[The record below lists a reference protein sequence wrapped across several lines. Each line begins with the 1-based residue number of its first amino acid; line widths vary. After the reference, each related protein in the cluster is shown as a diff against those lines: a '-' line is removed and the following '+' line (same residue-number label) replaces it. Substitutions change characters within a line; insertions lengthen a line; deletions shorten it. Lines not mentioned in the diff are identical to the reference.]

1 METELYELL
10 LKEKEHRLN
19 VDKNKIVSHH
29 LAEEIFDKVK
39 NFTEIF
45 ENDKANLGN
54 MVEL

>member
-1 METELYELL
+1 ML

-19 VDKNKIVSHH
+19 VDKSKLVSHH

-45 ENDKANLGN
+45 ESDKESLGSI
-54 MVEL
+54 VEL